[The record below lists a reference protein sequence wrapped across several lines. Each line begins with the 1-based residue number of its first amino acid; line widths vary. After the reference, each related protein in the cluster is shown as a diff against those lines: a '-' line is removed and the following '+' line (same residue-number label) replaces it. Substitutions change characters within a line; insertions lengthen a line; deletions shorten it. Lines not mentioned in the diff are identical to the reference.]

1 MRRLMFVCLVVI
13 GMAAPARAQVDK
25 PFDFHIGG
33 GWEFPLSTYKD
44 EFNVGGEFVI
54 GGTFWVT
61 PTVGI
66 QGQYEYDK
74 MSGPSKTVSLSQNP
88 IGGAIT
94 NGLIESNQQIHAAVF
109 DVVVRSPH
117 HADQMVNAYF
127 LGGLGYYHRIIQLTS
142 PAVGYTTICDPY
154 WFYCYPTAVSIDQI
168 LGDRSSNDFGINF
181 GGGVTFGHEVKFYVE
196 SRYHYVWGPEI
207 TPTTV
212 NPLSTTQCSSG
223 CTTNAAYFPL
233 TFGARW

>member
-127 LGGLGYYHRIIQLTS
+127 LSGLGYYHRIIQLTS

-181 GGGVTFGHEVKFYVE
+181 GAGVNFGHEAKFFVEARYV
-196 SRYHYVWGPEI
+196 YVWGPEV
-207 TPTTV
+207 TPPTTV
-212 NPLSTTQCSSG
+212 QPVNAPSTYKA
-223 CTTNAAYFPL
+223 NAQYFPL
-233 TFGARW
+233 LFGLRF